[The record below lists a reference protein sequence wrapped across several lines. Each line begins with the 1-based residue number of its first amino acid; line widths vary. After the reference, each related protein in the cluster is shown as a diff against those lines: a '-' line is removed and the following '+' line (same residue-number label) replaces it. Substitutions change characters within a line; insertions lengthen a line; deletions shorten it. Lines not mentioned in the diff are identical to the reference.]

1 MNNSEKQPLLTPI
14 MRWFMFAMV
23 LANIAGTM
31 IPMFVPIYLTELGA
45 SVEQVGMVFT
55 LSSIVIL
62 FLLIFGGWL
71 SDSIGRLRAIAIGS
85 VGGIIGWTFMI
96 LAPSWQWML
105 VALSIN
111 QIPYALVGPSFRAFI
126 AENSK
131 EEHRGRV
138 FGITDTIYQITGV
151 VGPPLGGLLA
161 GTYGFKAM
169 LLTSGILYTM
179 AAGLRIWMAT
189 TMKSPQEE
197 NPQKLTAMSFK
208 SSVKTMFGMLV
219 GGGVIT
225 WIFITDGVRDTAFR
239 LSGELQPLYLE
250 RIAGISVEQI
260 GILGA
265 IFSIAMMFTPML
277 SGKLVD
283 KYEERVPIA
292 LGFGMVFAAF
302 VYFLQA
308 TTFIGF
314 AVTWV
319 IYGTGVGLL
328 SPAYSSLMTKVV
340 PQKMLGIF
348 MGLFFSSIGLI
359 SLPAPWIGAQL
370 WERYS
375 PRLPF
380 VITAGAALL
389 TLIPV
394 LLKFKVPERK
404 EELAFNSTD

>member
-308 TTFIGF
+308 TNFIGF